1 MSTQQDKEAD
11 AAIRYMVAAVIGT
24 ALAPAH
30 INWALTA
37 SAMGAGVVAIGSSY
51 GVTLD
56 RDEAWKLV
64 REFFKA
70 AGFWFLGMQ
79 VGSKILAAIMESTG
93 IGYGGGVAL
102 DAAVSAGLAY
112 SIGAC
117 AKAYFKGERNKEE
130 LGRKFRIAFAVGKQK
145 ARR

>member
-1 MSTQQDKEAD
+1 
-11 AAIRYMVAAVIGT
+11 MVAAVIGT
-24 ALAPAH
+24 ALIPAH
-30 INWALTA
+30 VNWALTA
-37 SAMGAGVVAIGSSY
+37 SAMGAGVVSIGSTY

-64 REFFKA
+64 KEFFKA

-79 VGSKILAAIMESTG
+79 ISSKILAALIESTG
-93 IGYGGGVAL
+93 LGYGGGVAL

-112 SIGAC
+112 AIGSC

-130 LGRKFRIAFAVGKQK
+130 LGKKFRTAFAVGKRK
-145 ARR
+145 ART